1 MRWTLETLL
10 WYKVKLTRHRG
21 TWWLPHRLGGQSRTH
36 HTYKQNR
43 PAPYQSKTHLTLTT
57 AGEAW
62 PPPPPPTLSS
72 PPPCLTFL
80 PTKETSTRG
89 HTERSSLCNTRVVK
103 PCFVAA
109 AVLCNFFV
117 FKPNPLQHARLRDV
131 GGVEGGLTGRRG
143 VKPIRGSGGGGNCYV
158 RSNKRRRGRYELK
171 TTFGER

>member
-109 AVLCNFFV
+109 AVLCNSFRV
-117 FKPNPLQHARLRDV
+117 QTEPTPARSIAW
-131 GGVEGGLTGRRG
+131 RR
-143 VKPIRGSGGGGNCYV
+143 
-158 RSNKRRRGRYELK
+158 RRRGRLNWAERGEADSWQRRWWELLCK
-171 TTFGER
+171 K